1 MPFEKGHKKATGRP
15 KGVPNKATTEIRE
28 KLQEAISGEMKD
40 IKKTLA
46 GIKKENPAQ
55 YLTLL
60 EKFMGYIIPKRK
72 DITSDD
78 KPIEPAAPI
87 NILVDSSETAETLKK
102 LRNGAEAD

>member
-1 MPFEKGHKKATGRP
+1 MPFEKGKNKTGGRE
-15 KGVPNKATTEIRE
+15 KGTSNKATQEIRE
-28 KLQEAISGEMKD
+28 KLQEAIGGEMKD

-60 EKFMGYIIPKRK
+60 EKFMGYIVPKKK

-78 KPIEPAAPI
+78 KPIQPAI
-87 NILVDSSETAETLKK
+87 NISEDRTKPK
-102 LRNGAEAD
+102 AD

>member
-28 KLQEAISGEMKD
+28 KLQEAISGEMRD
-40 IKKTLA
+40 IKKTLQ

-60 EKFMGYIIPKRK
+60 EKFMCYIIPKRK

-78 KPIEPAAPI
+78 EPIQPAASI
-87 NILVDSSETAETLKK
+87 NIIVDSSETAETLKK
-102 LRNGAEAD
+102 FRDGSQPD

>member
-60 EKFMGYIIPKRK
+60 EKFMGYIVPKKK

-78 KPIEPAAPI
+78 KPIQPAIHISEDRAK
-87 NILVDSSETAETLKK
+87 SET
-102 LRNGAEAD
+102 D

>member
-1 MPFEKGHKKATGRP
+1 MPFEKGHTKATGRP

-28 KLQEAISGEMKD
+28 KLSEAISGEMKD
-40 IKKTLA
+40 IKKTLQ

-60 EKFMGYIIPKRK
+60 EKFMGYIVPKKK

-78 KPIEPAAPI
+78 EPIQAPTTL
-87 NILVDSSETAETLKK
+87 NITVDSSETAVTLKK
-102 LRNGAEAD
+102 LRDGAQAD

>member
-15 KGVPNKATTEIRE
+15 KGTPNKATAEIRA

-46 GIKKENPAQ
+46 DIKKENPAQ

-60 EKFMGYIIPKRK
+60 EKFMGYIVPKKK

-78 KPIEPAAPI
+78 KAIRPAI
-87 NILVDSSETAETLKK
+87 NISEHRTEP
-102 LRNGAEAD
+102 EAD